1 VGAMGRTSLPALEA
15 RLGRGLSTTIVTWN
29 VVEYRKAAERHVAA
43 GDCVLEVGCCGGTT
57 TSIIGVEKSGR
68 CARPGECR
76 ARLLRLL
83 TEAAPAGRHCGY
95 VVGIDQ
101 TAAEIAIA
109 NKRFRVPGKVEFE
122 VGPER
127 MLYARGAPA
136 TWCALK
142 LTSVCEQVMDAF
154 DMAAVL
160 RLQSK
165 IGRQFNKVFIDING
179 SRDIGTVCDCMDKY
193 QKVTLKFSTPWPCR
207 MECGMPCYRSLEP
220 RFPRTLHQVLRPEL
234 IVLKSIKLRT
244 LLHQVLPPARPL
256 SLSGV
261 LS

>member
-1 VGAMGRTSLPALEA
+1 
-15 RLGRGLSTTIVTWN
+15 
-29 VVEYRKAAERHVAA
+29 
-43 GDCVLEVGCCGGTT
+43 
-57 TSIIGVEKSGR
+57 
-68 CARPGECR
+68 
-76 ARLLRLL
+76 
-83 TEAAPAGRHCGY
+83 
-95 VVGIDQ
+95 
-101 TAAEIAIA
+101 
-109 NKRFRVPGKVEFE
+109 
-122 VGPER
+122 
-127 MLYARGAPA
+127 
-136 TWCALK
+136 
-142 LTSVCEQVMDAF
+142 VCEQVMDAF